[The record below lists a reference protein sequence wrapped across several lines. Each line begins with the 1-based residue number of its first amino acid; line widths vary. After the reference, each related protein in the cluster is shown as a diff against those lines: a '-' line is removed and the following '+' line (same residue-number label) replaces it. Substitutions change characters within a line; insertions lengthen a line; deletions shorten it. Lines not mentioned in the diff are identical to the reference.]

1 MAFLLL
7 SICSVVQEVYSEI
20 ETLANKEKSGRG
32 GGGGEDEFP
41 VCECASG
48 VKSLAYLP
56 PLFYFSFCDR
66 WGMLAA
72 I

>member
-1 MAFLLL
+1 M
-7 SICSVVQEVYSEI
+7 VQEVYSEI
-20 ETLANKEKSGRG
+20 ETLAKKKKKWEGW
-32 GGGGEDEFP
+32 GGGEEEFP

>member
-1 MAFLLL
+1 MKLKHWQTRKK
-7 SICSVVQEVYSEI
+7 V
-20 ETLANKEKSGRG
+20 G
-32 GGGGEDEFP
+32 GVGGGEDEFP